1 VTGPAPGSS
10 DALAAR
16 AALVAA
22 GERLLAEG
30 LVARSWGNLSL
41 RLPGGAMAITP
52 SGIPYPDL
60 REDMIAVVDLATGEW
75 SGPLKP
81 SGERE
86 LHRLIYLARPEVRA
100 IVHTHQNAASACAA
114 SRVAVPSPWG
124 QTPCAPYALPGTSK
138 LAVATTAA
146 LGAGPSVL
154 LANHGALT
162 VGASMDEA
170 FEAAL
175 KLESAAADFLARE
188 AKAPLPARPD
198 AAWNPARLASAELA
212 DGTSVLV
219 STAPYT
225 LAWAERAIALPAVL
239 DDLAQIV
246 GVKVPAS
253 LLWPE
258 RRPRAEALLVK
269 GRGLLSRGPDAEAIA
284 MVVEKA
290 ARAAI
295 CGEATGGAV
304 KLSVLEAALM
314 RVVYKRSYAKRAS
327 KAATL

>member
-1 VTGPAPGSS
+1 VSGAASGAS
-10 DALAAR
+10 AAR

-41 RLPGGAMAITP
+41 RLPDGAMAITP

-60 REDMIAVVDLATGEW
+60 REDMMAIVDLATGEW

-86 LHRLIYLARPEVRA
+86 LHRLVYLARPEVGA
-100 IVHTHQNAASACAA
+100 IVHTHQSAASACAA
-114 SRVAVPSPWG
+114 ARAAVPSPWG
-124 QTPCAPYALPGTSK
+124 PTPCAPYALPGTSR
-138 LAVATTAA
+138 LAKAATAA
-146 LGAGPSVL
+146 LGSGPAAL
-154 LANHGALT
+154 LANHGALA

-170 FEAAL
+170 FDAAL
-175 KLESAAADFLARE
+175 RLESSAADFLAN
-188 AKAPLPARPD
+188 AAAMSLPARPD
-198 AAWNPARLASAELA
+198 AAWDTACLSSAALA

-225 LAWAERAIALPAVL
+225 MAWAERARRMPAAL

-246 GVKVPAS
+246 GVTVPAS
-253 LLWPE
+253 ASWPT
-258 RRPRAEALLVK
+258 RCPRSEALFVK
-269 GRGLLSRGPDAEAIA
+269 GRGLLSRGPDAAAIA

-295 CGEATGGAV
+295 CGESVGGAIR
-304 KLSVLEAALM
+304 LPSVEAALM
-314 RVVYKRSYAKRAS
+314 RFVYKRSYAKRA
-327 KAATL
+327 ALR